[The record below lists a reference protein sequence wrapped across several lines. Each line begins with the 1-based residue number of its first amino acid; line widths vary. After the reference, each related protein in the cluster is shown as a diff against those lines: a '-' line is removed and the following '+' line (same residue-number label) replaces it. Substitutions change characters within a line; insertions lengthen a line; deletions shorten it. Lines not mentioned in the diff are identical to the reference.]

1 MLDRLFLDHPRSV
14 GEHYGEHALVA
25 GRFGIAMVAGGLACL
40 VHAIVP
46 ALFTRTGSNT
56 IRRLHATMSARTPAS
71 AVQQGIPRES
81 PWQLTYEI

>member
-56 IRRLHATMSARTPAS
+56 IRRLHATMNARKPRN

>member
-25 GRFGIAMVAGGLACL
+25 GRFGIAMVAGGVACL
-40 VHAIVP
+40 IHAIVP

-56 IRRLHATMSARTPAS
+56 VRRLHATMSARTPGG
-71 AVQQGIPRES
+71 AVQQHIPRES